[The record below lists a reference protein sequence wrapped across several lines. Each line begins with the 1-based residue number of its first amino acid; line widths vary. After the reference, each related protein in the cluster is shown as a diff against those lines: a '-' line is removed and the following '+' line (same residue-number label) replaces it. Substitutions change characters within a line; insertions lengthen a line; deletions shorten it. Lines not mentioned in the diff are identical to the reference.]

1 MEAEDILALQASLL
15 NLALKVYPE
24 KTEYVDEVLDHSYAH
39 LAKMKEN
46 QYMPGLLFVLIL
58 TLLLRVDYTKPPC
71 VKHILSLLNMPLTT
85 YNNVIV
91 LTALKHYR

>member
-46 QYMPGLLFVLIL
+46 Q
-58 TLLLRVDYTKPPC
+58 
-71 VKHILSLLNMPLTT
+71 
-85 YNNVIV
+85 
-91 LTALKHYR
+91 